1 LLKNKVIYVILA
13 IFALVL
19 YGLDVPVHA
28 EQVEKTVKDFY
39 EKSDNINKSST
50 EKQHLEENV
59 SNDQASTGFS
69 FLDFLRMI
77 AATIF
82 VVALLYFVLKFIN
95 KKSRSYQKVRYVQNL
110 GGTSLGSNRSVQLV
124 KVGNSILVV
133 GVGESIQ
140 LLKEINDPKEYQE
153 LLESFNEDVD
163 TMLQAGDLFSRMLNK
178 KKDEEITI
186 SFTETLKKQLQDIS
200 QSRKK
205 ISSEVK
211 KKGNDSK

>member
-1 LLKNKVIYVILA
+1 MLKNKVIYAILA

-153 LLESFNEDVD
+153 LLDSFNEDVD

-178 KKDEEITI
+178 KKHEEITI

>member
-1 LLKNKVIYVILA
+1 MLKNKVIYVILA

-153 LLESFNEDVD
+153 LLDSFNEDVD

>member
-1 LLKNKVIYVILA
+1 MLKNKVIYVILA

-153 LLESFNEDVD
+153 LLDSFNEDVD

-178 KKDEEITI
+178 KKHEEITI

>member
-1 LLKNKVIYVILA
+1 MLKNKVIYVILA
-13 IFALVL
+13 IFVLVL

-153 LLESFNEDVD
+153 LLDSFNEDVD

-178 KKDEEITI
+178 KKHEEITI

>member
-1 LLKNKVIYVILA
+1 MLKNKVIYVILA

-59 SNDQASTGFS
+59 SNDQDSTGFS